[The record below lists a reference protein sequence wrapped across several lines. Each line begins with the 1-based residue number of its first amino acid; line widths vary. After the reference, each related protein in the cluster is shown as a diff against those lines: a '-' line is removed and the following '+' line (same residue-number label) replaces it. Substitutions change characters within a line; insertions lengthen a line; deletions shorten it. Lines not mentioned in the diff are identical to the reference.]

1 MNRLFLSLPL
11 PRRFFKAAR
20 FYAWLPAAL
29 SGQENLWRKVGG
41 KGSFREISAITPLD
55 RGGAGGPGPDGVTAM
70 DSVGPVLRIDIR
82 SGRPLMGSEMGYGWL
97 TGSAIKPIILR
108 YVDEIAGQTSKPVI
122 GIGGVVT
129 AADVVEMMMAG
140 AGAVGLCTARILK
153 GMAYLSRLN
162 REIEVT
168 SEVLDSPQ
176 SVIYDEAEN
185 RLHVHKA
192 LMALTMG

>member
-1 MNRLFLSLPL
+1 
-11 PRRFFKAAR
+11 
-20 FYAWLPAAL
+20 
-29 SGQENLWRKVGG
+29 
-41 KGSFREISAITPLD
+41 
-55 RGGAGGPGPDGVTAM
+55 
-70 DSVGPVLRIDIR
+70 
-82 SGRPLMGSEMGYGWL
+82 MGSEMGYGWL

-108 YVDEIAGQTSKPVI
+108 YVAEIAGQTSKPVI